1 MREIYFRGKDEW
13 GNWREGDLIFATLGA
28 GQKPM
33 IMDAYDEFDLAN
45 NMFEVAPET
54 VGQSTG
60 LYDTDGREI
69 YEGDVLNTL
78 YGHLGVSYKQEW
90 AAFVACGVDKTG
102 YYHEY
107 LLDEI
112 VNTPVRRA
120 EIKVI
125 GNIHDDPGLL
135 EG

>member
-69 YEGDVLNTL
+69 YEGDIIKVIVIAKSPKWDFQRNFVVEWSVDGWYMEGDPLHVWILLHTL
-78 YGHLGVSYKQEW
+78 
-90 AAFVACGVDKTG
+90 
-102 YYHEY
+102 
-107 LLDEI
+107 
-112 VNTPVRRA
+112 
-120 EIKVI
+120 KVI
-125 GNIHDDPGLL
+125 GNIHDNPELL
-135 EG
+135 ERKP